1 LLKQRLITAA
11 ILIPVILWG
20 ILNLSSIPGFA
31 IVLGIFVVLG
41 ALEWMRLIKLEDNT
55 SLNFS
60 SVKISYLA
68 IIIMSMLASLALMQS
83 GFLFFLFL
91 SASVIWW
98 IMQLTHL
105 SSYAGETGVKSE
117 QLLENLWSGCMLLV
131 PTWAALIFIH
141 QDASHGPQLVLF
153 LMVLIWT
160 ADSGAYFSGRK
171 YGKNKLMPM
180 VSPGK
185 TKEGAYGAFAASGL
199 VAVIGGV
206 WLDLGFFQFI
216 FFILLSMVVV
226 VFSIG
231 GDLLE
236 SVYKRK
242 AEVKDSGTL
251 LPGHGGVLDRI
262 DSLMSA
268 SPIFAL
274 GIWVLGIIE

>member
-1 LLKQRLITAA
+1 VLKHRLITAA
-11 ILIPVILWG
+11 ILIPIVLWG
-20 ILNLSSIPGFA
+20 ILNLSTLPSFG
-31 IVLGIFVVLG
+31 LVLG
-41 ALEWMRLIKLEDNT
+41 AFVILGVLEWMRLIKFQDTYSTNANSHKYTYIALIVT
-55 SLNFS
+55 G
-60 SVKISYLA
+60 
-68 IIIMSMLASLALMQS
+68 MCGSLALMQS

-98 IMQLTHL
+98 LMQLAQL
-105 SSYAGETGVKSE
+105 SSYNGETGVDSTRS
-117 QLLENLWSGCMLLV
+117 LENLWSGAMLLV
-131 PTWAALIFIH
+131 PTWASLVFIH
-141 QDASHGPQLVLF
+141 QDASNGPQLVLF

-171 YGKNKLMPM
+171 FGKNKLAPL

-185 TKEGAYGAFAASGL
+185 TKEGAYGAFAASCI
-199 VAVIGGV
+199 VAIIGGI
-206 WLDLGFFQFI
+206 WLELGFFQFI
-216 FFILLSMVVV
+216 FFIILSMIVV

-242 AEVKDSGTL
+242 AEVKDSGSL

-268 SPIFAL
+268 SPVFAL
-274 GIWVLGIIE
+274 GIWLLGII

>member
-1 LLKQRLITAA
+1 MLKQRLITAA
-11 ILIPVILWG
+11 ILIPIVLWG
-20 ILNLSSIPGFA
+20 ILNLSTLPSFG

-41 ALEWMRLIKLEDNT
+41 VFEWMRLIKFQKT
-55 SLNFS
+55 PSHQY
-60 SVKISYLA
+60 SYVAL
-68 IIIMSMLASLALMQS
+68 IVTGMLGSLALMQNDT
-83 GFLFFLFL
+83 LFFIFL
-91 SASVIWW
+91 VVSVSWW
-98 IMQLTHL
+98 VMQIAQL
-105 SSYAGETGVKSE
+105 SSYSGETGIDDAKS
-117 QLLENLWSGCMLLV
+117 LENMWSGAMLLV
-131 PTWAALIFIH
+131 PTWASLIFIH
-141 QDASHGPQLVLF
+141 QDPSNGPQLVLF
-153 LMVLIWT
+153 LMILIWT

-171 YGKNKLMPM
+171 FGKNKLAPL

-185 TKEGAYGAFAASGL
+185 TKEGAYGAFAASGI
-199 VAVIGGV
+199 VAIIGGL

-216 FFILLSMVVV
+216 FFIALSMVVV

-268 SPIFAL
+268 SPVFAL
-274 GIWVLGIIE
+274 GIWLIGIL